1 MRLISKDQKPSPH
14 PFYGDNYERG
24 LDPFHKDAA
33 PDEFKESSAFSGG
46 KRKEGWFLLDNW
58 NNQIGFVPDGTIIG
72 EESPNPLEGGPK

>member
-1 MRLISKDQKPSPH
+1 MKKGKVIDKDNKPEPN

-33 PDEFKESSAFSGG
+33 PDEFKDSRAFSGG

-58 NNQIGFVPDGTIIG
+58 GNQIEFIPDGKVMHG
-72 EESPNPLEGGPK
+72 L